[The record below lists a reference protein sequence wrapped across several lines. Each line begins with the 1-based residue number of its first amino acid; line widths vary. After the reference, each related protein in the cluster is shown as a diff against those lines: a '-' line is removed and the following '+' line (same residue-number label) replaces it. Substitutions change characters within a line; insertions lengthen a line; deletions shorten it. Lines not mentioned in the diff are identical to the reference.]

1 MIHEKYLLLCL
12 NKIIE
17 EVDGTPF
24 EEYIQIILSFFSHIL
39 ENSISYFVDMLNKA
53 KHIFFCFPLFLSG
66 CMQDS
71 SVIIPE
77 SQHLEYSL
85 QDLISQASPT
95 GDPDY
100 FRFPEATQLDRIPQ
114 DRKNPLT
121 IARIELGKQLYH
133 DTSLGIRPKKI
144 AQEYTYSCASC
155 HHVSAGFQAGIRQ
168 GIGEGGIGFGV
179 RGETRT
185 INPDYTSEEIDVQP
199 IRTPSALNVAYQRVM
214 LWNGQFGAVGPN
226 ERTENRWTPET
237 PLAVN
242 NLGYE
247 GVESQA
253 IAGLLVHRM
262 DVDSNWV
269 VGMGYQHL
277 FDDAFPSWEPIRRYS
292 REAAGLAIAAY
303 ERTLLAQE
311 APFQRWLAG
320 ESQAM
325 SEQEIAGAILF
336 FDKGRCVTCHTGP
349 ALNKE
354 GFNALGMNDL
364 DGPGIYGA
372 GVDQNTHL
380 GRGGFTGQ
388 PSDNYKFKVPQLYN
402 LKDSPFF
409 GHGGN
414 FESVRSVIAYK
425 NAAVAENPMVPIE
438 ALDKHFEPLGLS
450 EEEIDAITVFI
461 EDGLHDPNLHRH
473 VPGYV
478 LSGFCFPNAD
488 QRSKEDLG
496 CY

>member
-1 MIHEKYLLLCL
+1 MPQRVKLLLV
-12 NKIIE
+12 I
-17 EVDGTPF
+17 TPF
-24 EEYIQIILSFFSHIL
+24 
-39 ENSISYFVDMLNKA
+39 
-53 KHIFFCFPLFLSG
+53 FLTG
-66 CMQDS
+66 CVLDS
-71 SVIIPE
+71 SPIIPE
-77 SQHLEYSL
+77 NLHLQYSL
-85 QDLISQASPT
+85 EEVIANASPT

-100 FRFPEATQLDRIPQ
+100 FRFPNATQLDRIPQ

-121 IARIELGKQLYH
+121 VAKIELGKQLYH
-133 DTSLGIRPKKI
+133 DTGLGIRPMKQ

-155 HHVSAGFQAGIRQ
+155 HHVSAGFQAGRRQ

-179 RGETRT
+179 RGEARD
-185 INPDYTSEEIDVQP
+185 IHPEYTSEEIDVQP

-262 DVDSNWV
+262 DVDSSWV

-303 ERTLLAQE
+303 ERTLLAQD

-325 SEQEIAGAILF
+325 SEKEIKGAILF

-349 ALNKE
+349 ALSKE

-364 DGPGIYGA
+364 DGPGIYGE

-425 NAAVAENPMVPIE
+425 NAAVAENPIVPAE

-450 EEEIDAITVFI
+450 EEEIEAISVFI
-461 EDGLHDPNLHRH
+461 EDGLHDPNLLRH
-473 VPGYV
+473 VPDYV